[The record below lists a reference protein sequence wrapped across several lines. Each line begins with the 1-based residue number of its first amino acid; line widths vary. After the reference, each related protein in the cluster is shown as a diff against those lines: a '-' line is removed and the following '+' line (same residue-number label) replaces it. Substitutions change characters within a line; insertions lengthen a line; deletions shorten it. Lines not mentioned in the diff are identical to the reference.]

1 MAEYNKVYASLK
13 PELPKVIQQ
22 EQIYVYAPKSSRA
35 GMKSITGFNI
45 TAPVAAVRYDTTD
58 GITVTGNSSLV
69 SEEVSGEI
77 LTQNF
82 QSEFRVPIR
91 PGKYIGIGAT
101 ADNDAV
107 EVKVDEAELNRNY
120 YKITRSSTANVPAFS
135 PNFGIITL
143 PYSYQNSSGSLVRR
157 GSEGEAKFTYGIF
170 GRWNDIDGCNTLKFD
185 QIYRQLGPEQG
196 TKEIAP
202 TTGDEGTLLA
212 RTLQSLRTHPL
223 LTIRYKSQLYYRM
236 DPNDAPDGTLNYVHI
251 DSVQNTNDVYKVT
264 GKCFSINVNTREWKV
279 VDLDFGSSGSGNGID
294 SIEALNLAHKVY
306 SGAVY
311 GVEDGQIYNARS
323 TIQYRDAETNKVV
336 DKVFYSTVHIP
347 IVGSDYVKIAGD
359 AANSRFVVR
368 LDDTALA
375 LDYIKLDKTKASAIP
390 QNNSGVLNWLSSSII
405 PTQYS
410 LVQRD
415 VNGNSQLNA
424 LYAALL
430 VDKDAP
436 YQQANM
442 NEVYRACRTGGTDQ
456 IIDKTFADTG
466 TMSADLLAVFTGT
479 PNSHIIYDNQLYYR
493 MDPAN
498 APNGTLNFIHF
509 DSIEDGDC
517 GYKATGKC
525 FSITVSTRDWQVV
538 DLDFGGST
546 RTTHNL
552 TLTDSSTGMSIYF
565 SLTNNRPETYEG
577 APVGLWVAL
586 QNSPIACTV
595 DANGI
600 YSAGMITVDGDNFRV
615 FYGNSEEVLIEL
627 MLVRI
632 TDSLV

>member
-135 PNFGIITL
+135 PHLGIIAL
-143 PYSYQNSSGSLVRR
+143 PYSYQNSGGSLVRR

-170 GRWNDIDGCNTLKFD
+170 GRWNDIDGGNTLKFD

-196 TKEIAP
+196 TMEIAP
-202 TTGDEGTLLA
+202 TMGDEGTLLA
-212 RTLQSLRTHPL
+212 LTLQSLRTHPL

-294 SIEALNLAHKVY
+294 SIETLNLAHEVY
-306 SGAVY
+306 SGDVY
-311 GVEDGQIYNARS
+311 GSNNGQSYNGKS
-323 TIQYRDAETNKVV
+323 TIQYKDSTTGKTKSQEVYTC
-336 DKVFYSTVHIP
+336 VFIP
-347 IVGSDYVKIAGD
+347 IVGSGYINIDSD
-359 AANSRFVVR
+359 SANSRFVVR
-368 LDDTALA
+368 FDDTALA
-375 LDYIKLDKTKASAIP
+375 RDYIK
-390 QNNSGVLNWLSSSII
+390 
-405 PTQYS
+405 
-410 LVQRD
+410 
-415 VNGNSQLNA
+415 
-424 LYAALL
+424 
-430 VDKDAP
+430 
-436 YQQANM
+436 
-442 NEVYRACRTGGTDQ
+442 
-456 IIDKTFADTG
+456 IDKTTNSVIPEFYNGEIHWDTLTVGLVPSSVVQRAPDCSTYLSKLYVNRFATTAGEYDMPLQAAYYGGFSDGFTIEKTPTDTG
-466 TMSADLLAVFTGT
+466 TLTAGVMDVIIAY
-479 PNSHIIYDNQLYYR
+479 PNAGIKYGNKSYIR
-493 MDPAN
+493 MDPTN
-498 APNGTLNFIHF
+498 APDGTLNFIHI
-509 DSIEDGDC
+509 DSIDDGNG

-525 FSITVSTRDWQVV
+525 FSVTVSTRAWQVV

-552 TLTDSSTGMSIYF
+552 TLTNSSTGTNIYF
-565 SLTNNRPETYEG
+565 SLTNNRTETYEG
-577 APVGLWVAL
+577 APAGLLAAL
-586 QNSPIACTV
+586 ENNMIACTV
-595 DANGI
+595 DNNGK
-600 YSAGMITVDGDNFRV
+600 YAAGIITVDGDNFKV
-615 FYGNSEEVLIEL
+615 TGGEGEELLMTQEL
-627 MLVRI
+627 VAI